1 MMRHSYF
8 GALFVSV
15 TLLAPSPATAQ
26 APDAKPDL
34 GANAAMKYWKAFGL
48 LPTLDKDQ
56 QKLLEDCNKV
66 PLDAAALKLI
76 DNSSMSRLYLH
87 RGAKLQRCD
96 WGLELDDGLRLVLPH
111 IPKAATLARLAV
123 LNARHEFDK
132 GHGKAGWEDV
142 MAVLT
147 LARHFEQDRLMII
160 QMLGYRIEETAL
172 EAVAPYLP
180 KLKQALPKSAA
191 KLLDALPAR
200 PTLAQML
207 LAEKQV
213 GPVWLIQELKDADQR
228 SKGSWR
234 DVLKELFDHP
244 ESEDRD
250 LAKSIKS
257 VEEAVKMLEDVL
269 PFYDQMAKLTAL
281 PRKEAEGKYPELLKK
296 ALAANPMAH
305 AVFPALD
312 RVIAAEHR
320 IQART
325 ALFRAALTVVQDGP
339 DKLKDIKDPFGD
351 GPFEYKAL
359 DKGFELKSKL
369 RFKGQPVTLTVGQG
383 KKQ

>member
-76 DNSSMSRLYLH
+76 DNSTMSRLYLH

>member
-1 MMRHSYF
+1 MRHSYF